1 MLSNEKDCIPPPGL
15 RTDLNNSDSVSPYT
29 AVIIMIIVPTFPFEV
44 W

>member
-15 RTDLNNSDSVSPYT
+15 RTDLNNSSSV
-29 AVIIMIIVPTFPFEV
+29 AAIIMIIVPTFPFEV